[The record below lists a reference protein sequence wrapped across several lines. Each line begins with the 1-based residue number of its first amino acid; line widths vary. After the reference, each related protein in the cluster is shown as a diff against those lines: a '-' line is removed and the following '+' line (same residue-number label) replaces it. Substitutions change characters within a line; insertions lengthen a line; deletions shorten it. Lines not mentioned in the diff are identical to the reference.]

1 MLSGNA
7 GKITVAVT
15 SAAPAIR
22 RACLD
27 LFDGD
32 PACEL
37 VALVGELA
45 DAVRCLPLLDPDVIV
60 VDGDSPWPS
69 GSRDAGLLI
78 SMLRGR
84 LLWLRGTPDRPP
96 QAMAVETIERLPSA
110 VREAVAAG
118 RSGRQRG
125 SARGNSPRDGLAVL
139 SPREREVVGMIAQSY
154 SYKEIAARLGV
165 GISTIGTH
173 MHHVYEKL
181 GVSSRHEIVQQ
192 YGLVTG
198 RMNA

>member
-1 MLSGNA
+1 MLSENA

-15 SAAPAIR
+15 SAAPLIR
-22 RACLD
+22 RACLE

-37 VALVGELA
+37 VALVAYVA

-60 VDGDSPWPS
+60 VDGDSRRPA
-69 GSRDAGLLI
+69 GGLDASLLV
-78 SMLRGR
+78 SLLRGQ
-84 LLWLRGTPDRPP
+84 LLWLGGTPGRPP
-96 QAMAVETIERLPSA
+96 QAMAVETIEQLPST
-110 VREAVAAG
+110 VREAAAAG
-118 RSGRQRG
+118 RSGHQRG
-125 SARGNSPRDGLAVL
+125 SVPRNPPRDGLAVL
-139 SPREREVVGMIAQSY
+139 SPREREVVCLIAQSY
-154 SYKEIAARLGV
+154 SYKEIASLLGV

-173 MHHVYEKL
+173 MHHIYEKL

-198 RMNA
+198 RTDE